1 MQRSLTRLVTTSAMA
16 AAIAVIGFAATTATA
31 SADNHS
37 TDVHATDVDP
47 ANSHVTVSPA
57 SAEDVW
63 IAWKAYAT
71 HEQCRQAGRDM
82 IGVGAVVDY
91 KCEWDSPG
99 WMLYLR
105 MVG

>member
-1 MQRSLTRLVTTSAMA
+1 MQRSLTRMAATSAMA
-16 AAIAVIGFAATTATA
+16 AAIAFTGWAVTAAPA
-31 SADNHS
+31 SAD
-37 TDVHATDVDP
+37 V
-47 ANSHVTVSPA
+47 HVTVA
-57 SAEDVW
+57 SAASPVTVQDVW

-105 MVG
+105 MNDD